1 MTLVLIATNKP
12 IMAKGLE
19 DMLTAGGL
27 EVAGVCH
34 DIFELFEKLPG
45 SRAVIAILEKQVLP
59 TPEVILDL
67 HRIAPQ
73 CQFLK
78 WPERSESDS
87 PARLADTLNLMAQ
100 FSTPASPA
108 TLMSLACNE
117 RERELITLVGYGLN
131 NEEIASSVG
140 SDPTTVQKR
149 LRELSER
156 LGTED
161 RCELALYGLSTL
173 GEKNAWKDGIETA

>member
-1 MTLVLIATNKP
+1 
-12 IMAKGLE
+12 
-19 DMLTAGGL
+19 
-27 EVAGVCH
+27 VAGVCH

-45 SRAVIAILEKQVLP
+45 SRADIAILEKQVLP

-67 HRIAPQ
+67 RRIAPH
-73 CQFLK
+73 CQFLT
-78 WPERSESDS
+78 WPELNESDS
-87 PARLADTLNLMAQ
+87 PARLVDALNLMAQ
-100 FSTPASPA
+100 FSPPASPS
-108 TLMSLACNE
+108 TLMSLACND

-140 SDPTTVQKR
+140 SDPSTVHKR

-173 GEKNAWKDGIETA
+173 GGKKAWTDGLEIA

>member
-1 MTLVLIATNKP
+1 MTRILIASNKP

-19 DMLTAGGL
+19 DLLTAGGL

-34 DIFELFEKLPG
+34 DIFELFERLPG
-45 SRAVIAILEKQVLP
+45 SRADIAILDKQVMP
-59 TPEVILDL
+59 MPDVILDL
-67 HRIAPQ
+67 RRIAPQ
-73 CQFLK
+73 CQFLT
-78 WPERSESDS
+78 WPELSQSDS
-87 PARLADTLNLMAQ
+87 PARLADALNLMAQ
-100 FSTPASPA
+100 FSAPASPS
-108 TLMSLACNE
+108 TLMSLACND

-140 SDPTTVQKR
+140 SDPSTVHKR

-173 GEKNAWKDGIETA
+173 GEKNSWKDGIEIA